1 MWQMI
6 NGVITI
12 INLNNDLK
20 QYNRDNKELCLQ
32 QKIC

>member
-20 QYNRDNKELCLQ
+20 QCNRDNKELCLQ